1 MTKFN
6 KKIKKMPDKDL
17 NKALIE
23 LRQELLFD
31 NTHISQDGKPTRK
44 EDTGKMSYKKRNI
57 ARILT
62 EIEARKHG

>member
-17 NKALIE
+17 NNALIE

-44 EDTGKMSYKKRNI
+44 EDTGKMSHKKRNI